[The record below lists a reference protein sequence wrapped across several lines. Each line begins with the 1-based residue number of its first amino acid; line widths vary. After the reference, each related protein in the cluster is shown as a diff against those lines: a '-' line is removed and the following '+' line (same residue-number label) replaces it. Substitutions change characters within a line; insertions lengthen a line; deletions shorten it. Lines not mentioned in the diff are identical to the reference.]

1 MNKAKQNNKLTIVSN
16 STETHTL
23 STKKCML
30 KAKITLNKE
39 RAKNVLNIFG

>member
-1 MNKAKQNNKLTIVSN
+1 MNKEKQNNKLAIVSN

-30 KAKITLNKE
+30 RERITLNKE